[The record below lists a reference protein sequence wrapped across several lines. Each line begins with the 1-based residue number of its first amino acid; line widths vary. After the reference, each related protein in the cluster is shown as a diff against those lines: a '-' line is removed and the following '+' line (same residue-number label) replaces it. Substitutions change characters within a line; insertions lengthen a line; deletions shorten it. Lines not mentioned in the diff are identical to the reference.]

1 MKLICDIVSIC
12 LGYNYS
18 MSIFLTDLTTK
29 EVTELVSSLGEPP
42 YRAKQLLAW
51 VYQRLA
57 VSLDEM
63 TDLPQSFR
71 RKLAGQ
77 LNLHS
82 LTPAH
87 EVQSR
92 DGTVKVLFRL
102 HDGNTVETAL
112 MSYPVG
118 HNRQGRLSHQSN
130 SGLVAQASAPV
141 GKTKSY
147 RYTICVSIQ
156 VGCPIGCPFCATGQ
170 QGFER
175 NLTPGEII
183 DQVLYFARY
192 LQDKSNGR
200 EGERIDN
207 IVFMGMGEPLANYD
221 ALWQAIEMLN
231 SPDGFGLSARS
242 MTISTSGLIAG
253 IKRLSG
259 EKLQVGL
266 AVSLHAADDN
276 LRDKLVPVNKKY
288 PLEDLIPVCRRY
300 FDRTRR
306 RVSFEYALFNGIN
319 DSLSQAQSLADLI
332 QGMNCHVNLIAANST
347 ANQTLQPSPR
357 SQVLAFKRALKDR
370 GINCTLRQSRGQDI
384 DAGCGQLRSRF
395 FTQTNL

>member
-1 MKLICDIVSIC
+1 MP
-12 LGYNYS
+12 
-18 MSIFLTDLTTK
+18 IFLTDLTIK
-29 EVTELVSSLGEPP
+29 EVTELVSSLGEPV

-51 VYQRLA
+51 VYQKLA

-71 RKLAGQ
+71 EKLAEQ
-77 LNLHS
+77 ATLHT

-87 EVQSR
+87 EVKSK
-92 DGTVKVLFRL
+92 DGTVKVLFSL
-102 HDGNTVETAL
+102 HDGKTVETAL
-112 MSYPVG
+112 MKF
-118 HNRQGRLSHQSN
+118 
-130 SGLVAQASAPV
+130 VAQSSV
-141 GKTKSY
+141 SVKKTKPC
-147 RYTICVSIQ
+147 RYTVCVSTQ

-221 ALWQAIEMLN
+221 TLWQATEMLN

-242 MTISTSGLIAG
+242 MTISTAGLIPG
-253 IKRLSG
+253 IQRLS
-259 EKLQVGL
+259 EENLQVGL
-266 AVSLHAADDN
+266 AISLHAADN
-276 LRDKLVPVNKKY
+276 QLRDKLVPVNKKY
-288 PLEDLIPVCRRY
+288 PLKELIPACQEY
-300 FDRTRR
+300 FDKTGR
-306 RVSFEYALFNGIN
+306 RVSFEYALFDGVN
-319 DSLSQAQSLADLI
+319 DSLSQAQALADLI
-332 QGMNCHVNLIAANST
+332 QGMNCHVNLISANST
-347 ANQTLQPSPR
+347 ANQTLRPSPR
-357 SQVLAFKRALKDR
+357 SQVLAFQRALKDR

-395 FTQTNL
+395 FTQKSR